1 MEKIKDWAL
10 FLFIAAIAVGFGVE
24 TTSTIPKD
32 APVLV
37 DLDRGTYES
46 NQCASNEAWKSGVI
60 ATLEEAKNAGFL
72 PNKRCLQS
80 GGFSHSTKIL
90 YRMLGNKPNWD

>member
-1 MEKIKDWAL
+1 MEKIKNFFF
-10 FLFIAAIAVGFGVE
+10 FLFIASIAIGFGIE
-24 TTSTIPKD
+24 TTSFMPDD

-46 NQCASNEAWKSGVI
+46 NQCASNEAWMSGVI
-60 ATLEEAKNAGFL
+60 ATLEEAKRAGFL

-90 YRMLGNKPNWD
+90 YRMLGNKPNWG